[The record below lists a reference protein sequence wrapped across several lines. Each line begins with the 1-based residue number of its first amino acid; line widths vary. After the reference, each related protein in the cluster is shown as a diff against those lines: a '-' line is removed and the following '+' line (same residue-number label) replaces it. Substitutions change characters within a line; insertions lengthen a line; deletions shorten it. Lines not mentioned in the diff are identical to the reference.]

1 MCGRAGSLLL
11 LLLVTTGLVLT
22 ATACDADHGS
32 STASGGRG
40 SDMFAP
46 TGMRIHPIF
55 TQIEDWNKDGKPD
68 GIEAQLEFQDQFGD
82 PTKASGRALFE
93 LFDYRTDSPD
103 PRGWRVAGPWVGSLA
118 TLDEQHER
126 WNTTLRTYRF
136 QLNYPEIRADK
147 AYVLT
152 AVFELTTGGR
162 FFDRVILTPTKSPSG
177 AGGGGALENLFDP
190 LHTSEP
196 TTRSSAP

>member
-1 MCGRAGSLLL
+1 
-11 LLLVTTGLVLT
+11 
-22 ATACDADHGS
+22 
-32 STASGGRG
+32 
-40 SDMFAP
+40 
-46 TGMRIHPIF
+46 MRIHPIF

-103 PRGWRVAGPWVGSLA
+103 PRGRRVAGPWVGSLA

-136 QLNYPEIRADK
+136 QLNYPEVRADK

-152 AVFELTTGGR
+152 AVFELTSGGR
-162 FFDRVILTPTKSPSG
+162 FFDRVVLTPTKSP
-177 AGGGGALENLFDP
+177 AGGGGGSALENLFDP

-196 TTRSSAP
+196 TTRNSAP